1 MKKYILISLLFHL
14 SFFIFLK
21 NYQHLGNENYN
32 KVVPIT
38 FVATNSS
45 PNPGSQIVAPQEPK
59 KKEEKKSEPKK
70 EEKKIEKK
78 IEKKEIK
85 SKVADKKE
93 KKVEEKIQEK
103 TEEINSEQDKNKEE
117 DVKDT
122 NEDGNAKGTDKNTGS
137 NLFGS
142 NFVNDG
148 DGGYIALSSE
158 GIKYEI
164 LNEVEPEYPSQAEM
178 IGYSE
183 RVVVSV
189 KFLVGLKGEVTNIE
203 ITRSHEKLGFD
214 NEVKKAIKKWRFK
227 PIFHHGKNIKVYFE
241 KDFIFNPR

>member
-14 SFFIFLK
+14 SLFIFLK
-21 NYQHLGNENYN
+21 NYQYLGNENYN

-38 FVATNSS
+38 FVATTTS
-45 PNPGSQIVAPQEPK
+45 PNPGSPIAAPQELK

-78 IEKKEIK
+78 EIK

-93 KKVEEKIQEK
+93 KKIEEKIQEK
-103 TEEINSEQDKNKEE
+103 TEEKKLEQDKSKEE
-117 DVKDT
+117 DIKDT
-122 NEDGNAKGTDKNTGS
+122 NEERNIKESDKNIGD
-137 NLFGS
+137 NLFPGS

-158 GIKYEI
+158 GINYEI

-183 RVVVSV
+183 RVIVSV
-189 KFLVGLKGEVTNIE
+189 KFLVGLKGEISKIE
-203 ITRSHEKLGFD
+203 ITRSHSKLGFD
-214 NEVKKAIKKWRFK
+214 DEVKKAIKKWRFK
-227 PIFHHGKNIKVYFE
+227 PIYHHGKNIKVYFE

>member
-1 MKKYILISLLFHL
+1 MKKYILFSLLFHL

-21 NYQHLGNENYN
+21 NYQHLGNENFN

-38 FVATNSS
+38 FVATKSS
-45 PNPGSQIVAPQEPK
+45 PNPGSPIVAPHEV
-59 KKEEKKSEPKK
+59 EKK
-70 EEKKIEKK
+70 EEKKIEPKKEEKK

-93 KKVEEKIQEK
+93 KKVEEKVQEK
-103 TEEINSEQDKNKEE
+103 TEEQNSEQSKE
-117 DVKDT
+117 DT
-122 NEDGNAKGTDKNTGS
+122 NQNTNTEESNKKTEDS
-137 NLFGS
+137 PFSGS
-142 NFVNDG
+142 NFMNDG

-158 GIKYEI
+158 GINYEI

-189 KFLVGLKGEVTNIE
+189 KFLVGLKGEISKIE
-203 ITRSHEKLGFD
+203 ITKSHAKLGFD
-214 NEVKKAIKKWRFK
+214 DEVKKAIKKWRFK
-227 PIFHHGKNIKVYFE
+227 PIYHHGKNIKVYFE

>member
-1 MKKYILISLLFHL
+1 MKKYILFSLLFHL

-21 NYQHLGNENYN
+21 NYQHLGNENFN

-38 FVATNSS
+38 FVATKSS
-45 PNPGSQIVAPQEPK
+45 PNPGSPIVAPHEV
-59 KKEEKKSEPKK
+59 EKK
-70 EEKKIEKK
+70 EEKKIEPKKEEKK

-93 KKVEEKIQEK
+93 KKVEEKVQEK
-103 TEEINSEQDKNKEE
+103 TEEQNSEQSKE
-117 DVKDT
+117 DT
-122 NEDGNAKGTDKNTGS
+122 NQNTNTEESNKKTEDSPFSD
-137 NLFGS
+137 S
-142 NFVNDG
+142 NFMNDG

-158 GIKYEI
+158 GINYEI

-189 KFLVGLKGEVTNIE
+189 KFLVGLKGEISKIE
-203 ITRSHEKLGFD
+203 ITKSHAKLGFD
-214 NEVKKAIKKWRFK
+214 DEVKKAIKKWRFK
-227 PIFHHGKNIKVYFE
+227 PIYHHGKNIKVYFE

>member
-1 MKKYILISLLFHL
+1 MKKYILFSLLFHL

-21 NYQHLGNENYN
+21 NYQHLGNENFN

-38 FVATNSS
+38 FVATKSS
-45 PNPGSQIVAPQEPK
+45 PNPGSPIVAPHEV
-59 KKEEKKSEPKK
+59 EKK
-70 EEKKIEKK
+70 EEKKIEPKKEEKK

-93 KKVEEKIQEK
+93 KKVEEKVQEK
-103 TEEINSEQDKNKEE
+103 TEEQNSEQSKE
-117 DVKDT
+117 DT
-122 NEDGNAKGTDKNTGS
+122 NQNTNTEKSNKKTEDS
-137 NLFGS
+137 PFSGS
-142 NFVNDG
+142 NFMNDG

-158 GIKYEI
+158 GINYEI

-189 KFLVGLKGEVTNIE
+189 KFLVGLKGEISKIE
-203 ITRSHEKLGFD
+203 ITKSHAKLGFD
-214 NEVKKAIKKWRFK
+214 DEVKKAIKKWRFK
-227 PIFHHGKNIKVYFE
+227 PIYHHGKNIKVYFE